1 MDYLNEKI
9 FFNIFLQIFALFLN
23 MRIVLL
29 GYMASGKSTIGK
41 ILAKELK
48 LRFIDLDNYIETK
61 FEKTISTIFKEEGEI
76 FFRLQEH
83 EAIKE
88 IFKNTESFILSLGG
102 GTPCYAN
109 NMDLISTFEN
119 TISIYIKVSIK
130 TIYNRLLIEKEQRP
144 LVAKIAPEELHEF
157 IAKHLFERSY
167 FYEKATLKIY
177 SDNYKA
183 EEVVDEIKKSLIV
196 NKQ

>member
-1 MDYLNEKI
+1 
-9 FFNIFLQIFALFLN
+9 

-41 ILAKELK
+41 ILAKNQNLP
-48 LRFIDLDNYIETK
+48 FIDLDDYIESK
-61 FEKTISTIFKEEGEI
+61 FEKSISDIFKDEGEI

-88 IFKNTESFILSLGG
+88 IFEKQDKFVLSLGG

-109 NMDLISTFEN
+109 NMDLINGFEN
-119 TISIYIKVSIK
+119 TNSLYIKLSIPTLYK
-130 TIYNRLLIEKEQRP
+130 RLLSQKENRP
-144 LVAKIAPEELHEF
+144 LVANIPEEELQEF

-167 FYEKATLKIY
+167 FYEMAKYKVRT
-177 SDNYKA
+177 DNQKV
-183 EEVVDEIKKSLIV
+183 EDTINEIQELLF
-196 NKQ
+196 

>member
-48 LRFIDLDNYIETK
+48 LPFIDLDNYIEAK
-61 FEKTISTIFKEEGEI
+61 FKKTISSIFKEEGEI

-88 IFKNTESFILSLGG
+88 IFKNTDSFILSLGG

-144 LVAKIAPEELHEF
+144 LVAKIVPEELHEF